1 MERIECLN
9 SKRLARR
16 WGLSHRT
23 LERWRHRGTGPAHL
37 KIGGRILYRLQ
48 DIEAFETARVQEANA
63 GRRPG

>member
-23 LERWRHRGTGPAHL
+23 LERWRHKGTGPAHL

-48 DIEAFETARVQEANA
+48 DIEAFEAARVQEANA

>member
-23 LERWRHRGTGPAHL
+23 LERWLSGD
-37 KIGGRILYRLQ
+37 IG
-48 DIEAFETARVQEANA
+48 A
-63 GRRPG
+63 

>member
-23 LERWRHRGTGPAHL
+23 LERWRHKGAGPAHL

-48 DIEAFETARVQEANA
+48 DIEAFEAARVEEANA